1 MTNSFTESVIEQV
14 AIDWLKDLGYN
25 YAFGPEI
32 VFDGAVCT
40 LVRLQDGLSMP
51 KLIRGEVRVKNV
63 EHEL

>member
-14 AIDWLKDLGYN
+14 AIGWLKDLGYN

-40 LVRLQDGLSMP
+40 LARLQDGPSMP
-51 KLIRGEVRVKNV
+51 KLMKREVRVSDV
-63 EHEL
+63 EKA